1 MKSHAKAVVIGGGV
15 VGCSVLYHLAKA
27 GWNDIMLIERSELTS
42 GSSWHAAG
50 GFHTLNGDPNVAKL
64 QAYTVQ
70 LYKEIE
76 EISGQSC
83 SLHLTGGVMMA
94 DTPER
99 MDFLR
104 LAHAKGRYLGMDTEL
119 ITPSEAKAMFPLMDE
134 TNFVGAMWDPVEG
147 HLDPSGTT
155 HAYAKAAR
163 KLGAEIVLRNR
174 VVELTQ
180 EVDGT
185 WNVVTEQGTV
195 KAEHVVNCGGLW
207 AREIGRM
214 VGVELPVLAMEH
226 MYLLTEP
233 MPEVE
238 EFNKSTGREMIGVL
252 DFKGEIYTRQER
264 NGILLGTYEKACK
277 PWSPVSTPWDFGH
290 ELLQPDID
298 RIAPSLEIGFK
309 HFPGI
314 EKAGIKQIINGPFTF
329 ALDGNPLVGPVQGLT
344 NFWCACAVMAG
355 FSQGGG
361 VGLALSNWMV
371 HGDPG
376 FDVWGMDVARFGEWA
391 TLRYTNAK
399 VRENYSRRFSIR
411 FPNEELP
418 AARPAKTTPLYDTM
432 LANNAVMGDSWG
444 LETPLWFA
452 PKGSEPKDVVS
463 FHRSNDFRPIGEEVR
478 ATRERVGVTEIAN
491 FAKYEVSG
499 PGAEDFLNRL
509 MTNRMPKTGRI
520 VLTPMLNEFGRLI
533 GDFTIAKAGP
543 RGGEDR
549 FMIWGSSA
557 AQKYHM
563 RWFEKHLPKDGPRA
577 SEVRIHRFDQTLVG
591 LSIAGPKSRD
601 LLQKL
606 VDVDISTKAFRFM
619 DFREMA
625 VGGAPC
631 MVNRI
636 TYTGDLGYEI
646 WMAPAYQRLVYKAI
660 KEAGE
665 EFGLV
670 DFGMRALLSMRLEKN
685 FPTWFR
691 ELRPIYGPFEG
702 SMDRFI
708 KLEKNDF
715 IGREAAAKE
724 QAEGPKLRRVS
735 FIVDAADADVMG
747 DEPIWAK
754 VGGKDYGTVEKPHG
768 YGAPRFDAGGK
779 EVRGSN
785 AAEGASAVRGIV
797 DGDWRVVGWVTS
809 GGYAHYVEKSMAQGY
824 VPAALAENES
834 AGLFEIEILGQRRP
848 ARINV
853 EPPFDPSGE
862 KMRT

>member
-15 VGCSVLYHLAKA
+15 VGCSVLYHLARA
-27 GWNDIMLIERSELTS
+27 GWTDVVLIERSELTS

-70 LYKEIE
+70 LYRELE
-76 EISGQSC
+76 ELSGQSC
-83 SLHLTGGVMMA
+83 SLHLTGGIMMA

-155 HAYAKAAR
+155 HAYAKAAQ

-180 EVDGT
+180 EPDAT
-185 WNVVTEQGTV
+185 WNVVTEKGTV

-207 AREIGRM
+207 AREVGRM
-214 VGVELPVLAMEH
+214 VGVELPLLAMEH

-233 MPEVE
+233 MEEVE
-238 EFNKSTGREMIGVL
+238 AFNKATGREMVGVL

-277 PWSPVSTPWDFGH
+277 PWSPVNTPWDFGH
-290 ELLQPDID
+290 ELLIPDLD

-329 ALDGNPLVGPVQGLT
+329 APDGNPLVGPVQGLT

-371 HGDPG
+371 DGDPG

-418 AARPAKTTPLYDTM
+418 AARPGQATPLYDTM
-432 LANNAVMGDSWG
+432 VAQNAVMGDSWG

-452 PKGSEPKDVVS
+452 PDGTDARDIVS
-463 FHRSNDFRPIGEEVR
+463 YHRSNDFEHVGNEVR

-491 FAKYEVSG
+491 FAKYEIAG
-499 PGAEDFLNRL
+499 AGAEAFLNRL
-509 MTNRMPKTGRI
+509 MTNRMPKKGRI
-520 VLTPMLNEFGRLI
+520 VLTPMLNERGKLI
-533 GDFTIAKAGP
+533 GDFTIANATGKTG
-543 RGGEDR
+543 DDK

-563 RWFEKHLPKDGPRA
+563 RWFEKHLPKDG
-577 SEVRIHRFDQTLVG
+577 SVRIHRFDQTLIG
-591 LSIAGPKSRD
+591 LSIAGPKAQA
-601 LLQKL
+601 LLQKI
-606 VDVDISTKAFRFM
+606 VDEDISTSAFKFM
-619 DFREMA
+619 DFREIA

-631 MVNRI
+631 LVNRI

-646 WMAPAYQRLVYKAI
+646 WMQPAYQRLVYRAI
-660 KEAGE
+660 KDAGA
-665 EFGLV
+665 EFGIV
-670 DFGMRALLSMRLEKN
+670 DFGLRALLSMRLEKN

-702 SMDRFI
+702 AMDRFI
-708 KLEKNDF
+708 RLEKNDF
-715 IGREAAAKE
+715 IGREAAAREK
-724 QAEGPKLRRVS
+724 AEGPKLRRVS
-735 FIVDAADADVMG
+735 LIVDATDADVMG

-754 VGGKDYGTVEKPHG
+754 VGERDFGTVENPHG
-768 YGAPRFDAGGK
+768 YGAPRFDATGE
-779 EVRGSN
+779 EVRSS
-785 AAEGASAVRGIV
+785 AAANGASGVRGIT
-797 DGDWRVVGWVTS
+797 DGEWRVVGWVTS
-809 GGYAHYVEKSMAQGY
+809 GGYAHYVEKSLAQGY
-824 VPAALAENES
+824 VPTALADDES
-834 AGLFEIEILGQRRP
+834 EGLFEIEILGKRRP

-853 EPPFDPSGE
+853 QPLFDPAGE
-862 KMRT
+862 KMRA